1 MDEAF
6 DAWRRGKKK
15 NDYHLLFDDWHEKD
29 LRAQVRRDRN
39 HPSVI
44 LWSIGNEIGEQGNPE
59 GHALADMFEHRQTC
73 RDRDNT
79 SRSAGSDDRHVAPSS
94 SAESSRV
101 PNARCVTY
109 PCRVPR
115 PDCDATDRI
124 DRSAIARSTHL

>member
-44 LWSIGNEIGEQGNPE
+44 LWSIGNEIGEQGNAE
-59 GHALADMFEHRQTC
+59 GHQLAAELQQIVHEEDMTRPVT
-73 RDRDNT
+73 
-79 SRSAGSDDRHVAPSS
+79 AGAKKVKPGSNRLYK
-94 SAESSRV
+94 
-101 PNARCVTY
+101 T
-109 PCRVPR
+109 R
-115 PDCDATDRI
+115 PQVGRNLKTAQKRKD
-124 DRSAIARSTHL
+124 